1 MKATHWGPELVLKV
15 GGTSRLSSK
24 TASTPLQSHDRRRAR
39 RMLSAQPV
47 PPGPAALFARSPDVA
62 ACKMIASSPWA
73 GWSARGVLAP
83 ADVEHGPLKST
94 YPSLGADYFLQG
106 SRTRRHH

>member
-24 TASTPLQSHDRRRAR
+24 TASPPSTVARSAPSSTHPLGA
-39 RMLSAQPV
+39 ACT
-47 PPGPAALFARSPDVA
+47 PGPAALFARSPDVA
-62 ACKMIASSPWA
+62 ACEMIASSPWA

-106 SRTRRHH
+106 SRTHRHH